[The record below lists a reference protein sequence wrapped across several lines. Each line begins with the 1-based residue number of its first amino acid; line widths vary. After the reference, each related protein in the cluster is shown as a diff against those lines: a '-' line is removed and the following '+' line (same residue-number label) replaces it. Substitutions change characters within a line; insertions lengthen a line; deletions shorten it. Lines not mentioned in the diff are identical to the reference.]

1 MQGLIGGFASG
12 DPSAIQRRGGDPF
25 AALVASL
32 SPRVWID
39 AHDGTYL
46 TLSGSDINSATDRS
60 GSGNHAAQT
69 GAARPSYDAGALGGR
84 GGIVFAGTQYLETPS
99 FSVPSGSTSGC
110 CYWHPTAT
118 DSGAFGFAGF
128 TSHATLL
135 AVSGGMFVLAPG
147 ATSEGAAVA
156 SLAVP
161 HRVVWRTVAGGASR
175 VIVDGVTAV
184 GAGANTAIARSGTLK
199 IGCSAPPAFYFA
211 TGAIGELIFADAEWS
226 NAEMNAVDAAMAAR
240 WS

>member
-1 MQGLIGGFASG
+1 MQGLVCGFVGG
-12 DPSAIQRRGGDPF
+12 DPSALTARRTGDPF

-39 AHDGTYL
+39 AHNGTYL

-99 FSVPSGSTSGC
+99 FSVATGSTSGC
-110 CYWHPTAT
+110 CYWHPTA

-128 TSHATLL
+128 SSHVTLL
-135 AVSGGMFVLAPG
+135 AVSGGMYVLAPG
-147 ATSEGAAVA
+147 ATSEGTAVA
-156 SLAVP
+156 SFAVP

-199 IGCSAPPAFYFA
+199 IGCAAPPAFYFA
-211 TGAIGELIFADAEWS
+211 TGAIGEIVFSDTEWT
-226 NAEMNAVDAAMAAR
+226 NAQMNEMDAAMAAR